1 MTLVL
6 LVIVGS
12 LICLDRTQFLQI
24 MVSRPIVLG
33 PLIGWAAGVPVLGAA
48 IGLAFEFLYAGRLP
62 VGSHIPP
69 SDTLAA
75 LGATGLLV
83 LSPELHSFSGAGF
96 CAALAL
102 PLAELGRGVDIWIRK
117 INGRLATG
125 VETGLRTGDLEALTK
140 APWKSLLMG
149 MSLYALV
156 LLVFFMAG
164 MLVTSLAW
172 PVVPA
177 WLSTAFALFLA
188 GLPILGL
195 AESSSSLDPNR
206 FPRSAAVGLAA
217 GIALL
222 LLVM

>member
-12 LICLDRTQFLQI
+12 LICLDRTQWLQV
-24 MVSRPIVLG
+24 MVSRPIVLAPIMG
-33 PLIGWAAGVPVLGAA
+33 WFAGMPLLGAS

-62 VGSHIPP
+62 VGSHVPP

-75 LGATGLLV
+75 WGATGLLV
-83 LSPELHSFSGAGF
+83 LSPDMQTFAGAGF

-102 PLAELGRGVDIWIRK
+102 PMAEVGRGVDIWIRK
-117 INGRLATG
+117 MNGRLAAR
-125 VETGLRTGDLEALTK
+125 VEQALRRGDLKLLEVT
-140 APWKSLLMG
+140 PWRSLLLG
-149 MSLYALV
+149 MALYGLV
-156 LLVFFMAG
+156 LLAFFMLG
-164 MLVTSLAW
+164 MALASLLW
-172 PVVPA
+172 PMVPP
-177 WLSTAFALFLA
+177 WLATAFALFLA

-206 FPRSAAVGLAA
+206 FPRSAVVGLAA

-222 LLVM
+222 MWVM